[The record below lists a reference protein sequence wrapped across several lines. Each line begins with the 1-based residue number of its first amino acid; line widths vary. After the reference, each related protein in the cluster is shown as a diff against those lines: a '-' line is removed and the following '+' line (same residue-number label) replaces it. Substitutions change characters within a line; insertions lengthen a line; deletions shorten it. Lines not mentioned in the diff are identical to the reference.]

1 QPRRAV
7 DGDVVGA
14 QPGQRVG
21 QEVLDRLRTP
31 VVPAEPGTRPPQHA
45 ELDAQPVTVP
55 PAAPQRLG
63 EQQLVVA
70 HPVEVAG
77 VDQGDAGV
85 QRGVHGGDALRPVG
99 GPVGVGHAHR
109 AQPQRG
115 DLRPGPAQGSCPHLV
130 LPRSV
135 SSPTLRPGP
144 RSRKRSVH
152 RGSAAPWMTR
162 PAARFHGAMQREELA
177 DFLRRRR
184 EAIGPADVGLAEG
197 PRRRTA
203 GLRRE
208 EVALLAGM
216 SVDYVVRLEQGRSSR
231 PSTQLLGAL
240 AGALRL
246 PDDERDHLF
255 HLAGHRPPPAEG
267 TARLA
272 RAGLIRM
279 LDLLVGVPA
288 LVMSDLGEVLAQN
301 RMSVL
306 LGGDHTGLT
315 GDRRYL
321 PYRWFTEPEVR
332 ALHSP
337 EEQEHHARQLVA
349 DLRAV
354 AGRRPDDPAV
364 GGLVGR
370 LRAESAEFR
379 RLWAEHEVAV
389 RRADRK
395 TMVHPRVGRMLMDCE
410 TLVTLDQRQMLVVLT
425 PANTEARER
434 LDLLHVL
441 GTQDFPTA

>member
-1 QPRRAV
+1 HVGGLRGAPGAGPQQPAVNAAARHAGPGAAPVRRRA
-7 DGDVVGA
+7 
-14 QPGQRVG
+14 
-21 QEVLDRLRTP
+21 
-31 VVPAEPGTRPPQHA
+31 RPPV
-45 ELDAQPVTVP
+45 PSRGP
-55 PAAPQRLG
+55 PAPAR
-63 EQQLVVA
+63 
-70 HPVEVAG
+70 
-77 VDQGDAGV
+77 
-85 QRGVHGGDALRPVG
+85 
-99 GPVGVGHAHR
+99 
-109 AQPQRG
+109 RG
-115 DLRPGPAQGSCPHLV
+115 DGP
-130 LPRSV
+130 
-135 SSPTLRPGP
+135 PGP
-144 RSRKRSVH
+144 RRPDPH
-152 RGSAAPWMTR
+152 AR
-162 PAARFHGAMQREELA
+162 PAG
-177 DFLRRRR
+177 RRTGPGDVRPRR
-184 EAIGPADVGLAEG
+184 GPRAEPDVRPAGGRPPGLA
-197 PRRRTA
+197 
-203 GLRRE
+203 
-208 EVALLAGM
+208 
-216 SVDYVVRLEQGRSSR
+216 
-231 PSTQLLGAL
+231 
-240 AGALRL
+240 
-246 PDDERDHLF
+246 
-255 HLAGHRPPPAEG
+255 
-267 TARLA
+267 
-272 RAGLIRM
+272 
-279 LDLLVGVPA
+279 
-288 LVMSDLGEVLAQN
+288 
-301 RMSVL
+301 
-306 LGGDHTGLT
+306 